1 MDKRSNLISTFFFF
15 IVLSG
20 VMYAVSQTPIGMGTR
35 GIVEVALSP
44 MRDGALTIFAK
55 SSGKPSGLQLLQ
67 DENSALRLKLVTYQN
82 QAREIQALRD
92 QFAVTTVNP
101 QTLLPAKIVGRRTIV
116 PGFSLPDQ
124 MIINRGKSDRVQKG
138 NVVIYKD
145 FFLGQVTSVSEHTS
159 IVDMSY
165 RKGFFTSA
173 SVADSGAPG
182 IIKGQGQGEMLLDN
196 VILSDT
202 LRLQSNVLTKGA
214 VDESG
219 KGVPPG
225 LLIGKIISIDKKPSA
240 LFQTAKVS
248 LALDIA
254 RLDNVF
260 ILR

>member
-15 IVLSG
+15 ILLSG
-20 VMYAVSQTPIGMGTR
+20 IMYALSHTPLGMGTH
-35 GIVEVALSP
+35 GLIEVAVSP
-44 MRDGALTIFAK
+44 MRDGVLTVFAK
-55 SSGKPSGLQLLQ
+55 TSGKPSAYQVLQ
-67 DENSALRLKLVTYQN
+67 DENATLRLKLATYQN

-92 QFAVTTVNP
+92 QFAVTTIDP

-124 MIINRGKSDRVQKG
+124 LIINKGKSDKVEKG
-138 NVVIYKD
+138 NVVVYKD
-145 FFLGQVTSVSEHTS
+145 FLLGQIASVSEHTS
-159 IVDMSY
+159 LVDMSY
-165 RKGFFTSA
+165 RKGFSTTVSL
-173 SVADSGAPG
+173 ADSGALG

-214 VDESG
+214 VDQTG

-225 LLIGKIISIDKKPSA
+225 LLVGKIISIDKKPSA

-248 LALDIA
+248 LSLDIT
-254 RLDNVF
+254 RLENVF